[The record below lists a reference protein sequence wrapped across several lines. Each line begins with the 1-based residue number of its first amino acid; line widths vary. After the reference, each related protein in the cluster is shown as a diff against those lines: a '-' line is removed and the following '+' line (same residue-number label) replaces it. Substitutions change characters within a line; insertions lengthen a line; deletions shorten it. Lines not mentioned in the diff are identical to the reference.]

1 MFIRKKTERQR
12 VHDRGREKVA
22 TCTLKTIRLKF
33 FYNTNVRLFFC
44 KMENCEF
51 CKIKGNHMIWYNFML
66 DE

>member
-33 FYNTNVRLFFC
+33 FYNTNVRLFFA
-44 KMENCEF
+44 KW
-51 CKIKGNHMIWYNFML
+51 KIVNFVK
-66 DE
+66 

>member
-33 FYNTNVRLFFC
+33 FYNTNVFFFA
-44 KMENCEF
+44 KW
-51 CKIKGNHMIWYNFML
+51 KIVNFVK
-66 DE
+66 